1 MIYLQM
7 FPILQGLEIVNPQA
21 AERKVQAANAK
32 YFSSTSG
39 FHKIKKGDTWRKQ
52 CHFLV
57 GSLCA
62 SVESVDVYL
71 STFFIILA
79 RSNLCYW
86 YVCGIPDMVLQN
98 CWSLWCN
105 CHMSS
110 YDLFYISPNWNTC
123 IWNKVITM
131 YVLYCQVILLP
142 SSKSSFEGIFTKL
155 K

>member
-1 MIYLQM
+1 MIYSQM
-7 FPILQGLEIVNPQA
+7 FPIWQGLEIVNPQA

-71 STFFIILA
+71 STFFIISA
-79 RSNLCYW
+79 RSNLYDMFLEYLTWFYKTVDHCD
-86 YVCGIPDMVLQN
+86 VIVTCHLMICFILVQIGIHVYGIKSLQ
-98 CWSLWCN
+98 C
-105 CHMSS
+105 MS
-110 YDLFYISPNWNTC
+110 C
-123 IWNKVITM
+123 IVK
-131 YVLYCQVILLP
+131 
-142 SSKSSFEGIFTKL
+142 
-155 K
+155 